1 MPKLYERLLARA
13 ARDTLR
19 GHMPGHK
26 GVPRLGVPA
35 ETIDFTELS
44 DTGDLY
50 DPEPNVIRE
59 AEDEAASA
67 AGADFCVYSA
77 GGSTLVIQGMLGA
90 VARRAAEAGH
100 TFRVLAARDAHRACF
115 AALGMLGGEADYIYP
130 EYNNAWNISVG
141 ISADA
146 LSRALAAREYD
157 AVYVTSPTYYGVMS
171 DIPAISA
178 VCADAGVPLL
188 VDAAHGAH
196 LVGDGCL
203 FGVDRRC
210 EAVFAL
216 SAHKTLSSLGGGA
229 FALGNVPHGRAPAV
243 KRAMLESM
251 RLFGSS
257 SPSYAVLASLDLAL
271 AEASSAD
278 GRAALDC
285 TAERVA
291 RLREEAAETPGV
303 RVLGA
308 PHTIHNVGVT
318 ALDPCRFVCSFD
330 GADGHAAA
338 AWLERER
345 GVAAEMADARNVV
358 FIMTASDTEETFARL
373 LAALRACAAEFC
385 GASAADVPL
394 PAMPRPERV
403 CGVRRAMFAP
413 SERVPLAG
421 AAGRV
426 AADAI
431 APYPPGIPVV
441 LPGEKI
447 SQKTI
452 AFLCGI
458 GYNVNT
464 EVRVLSSAPETETR
478 EEQT

>member
-1 MPKLYERLLARA
+1 MPKLYERLLDRA

-26 GVPRLGVPA
+26 GVPRLGVPV

-77 GGSTLVIQGMLGA
+77 GGSTLVIQGMLGMA
-90 VARRAAEAGH
+90 ARRAAEAGH
-100 TFRVLAARDAHRACF
+100 TLRVLAARDAHRAFF

-130 EYNNAWNISVG
+130 EYNNTWNISAG
-141 ISADA
+141 ISADT

-157 AVYVTSPTYYGVMS
+157 AVYITSPTYYGVMS

-178 VCADAGVPLL
+178 ACAEAGVLLL

-196 LVGDGCL
+196 LVWDSRL
-203 FGVDRRC
+203 FGLDRRC
-210 EAVFAL
+210 EAIFAL

-229 FALGNVPHGRAPAV
+229 FALGSFPRGRAPSA

-271 AEASSAD
+271 AEAASAA
-278 GRAALDC
+278 GRDALKR
-285 TAERVA
+285 TAERA
-291 RLREEAAETPGV
+291 RRLRAEAAETPGV

-308 PHTIHNVGVT
+308 PHTIYNVGA

-330 GADGHAAA
+330 GADGRAAA

-385 GASAADVPL
+385 GASAASAPI
-394 PAMPRPERV
+394 PPMPRPERV

-413 SERVPLAG
+413 SERVPLAA

-452 AFLCGI
+452 AFLSGI

-464 EVRVLSSAPETETR
+464 GVRVLSSAPETETR
-478 EEQT
+478 EE